1 MKNVILGTTA
11 LVAATAV
18 SAGSAS
24 AAEKIKMELGGYFT
38 ASFYGASYDG
48 PDRLPTKAQH
58 EGEVHF
64 TGKTTLDNGL
74 QIGVEVQLEARA
86 TNDQVDE
93 AFMWFS
99 GAFGRVNIGSEN
111 SASYLMHT
119 FGTAP
124 VPDWGLNSP
133 NARATNGVFPSTAT
147 TGISDADKITY
158 FTPRFAGFQLGV
170 SYTPDVNCEIGT
182 PGNGGTACSPFAAI
196 NLKGS
201 QAEEAYSIGFNY
213 VQSFNAVDVRASV
226 GYEQQVAGIAGQS
239 DNEELSAGVAIGIAG
254 FKFGGSYK
262 NVDGFTSA
270 TDSDTYEANL
280 TYGMGP
286 WRAGV
291 QYVNVSPDTA
301 NTDVEAVVIGGQ
313 YTLGPGITAFGGVQL
328 WDGDSGADITQQD
341 TQVYFVGTKVSF

>member
-11 LVAATAV
+11 LVAATALT
-18 SAGSAS
+18 AGSAS
-24 AAEKIKMELGGYFT
+24 AADKISLELGGYFT
-38 ASFYGASYDG
+38 GTFYGANYADSVA
-48 PDRLPTKAQH
+48 DRLPTKVQH

-74 QIGVEVQLEARA
+74 QIGVQVQLEARES
-86 TNDQVDE
+86 TDQVDE

-99 GAFGRVNIGSEN
+99 GAFGRVNVGSEN

-133 NARATNGVFPSTAT
+133 NAIASGIGPSTAT

-170 SYTPDVNCEIGT
+170 SYTPDGDCETASFGT
-182 PGNGGTACSPFAAI
+182 GCSPYNPI
-196 NLKGS
+196 QPEGDVD
-201 QAEEAYSIGFNY
+201 EAYSVGFNY
-213 VQSFNAVDVRASV
+213 VQSFNALDVRASL
-226 GYEQQVAGIAGQS
+226 GYEQTTTSNALWDDRKEFS
-239 DNEELSAGVAIGIAG
+239 TGVAIGIAG
-254 FKFGGSYK
+254 FKFGGSFK
-262 NVDGFTSA
+262 NTDAFLSA
-270 TDSDTYEANL
+270 DDSKTYEANL

-291 QYVNVSPDTA
+291 QYAYVNPDA
-301 NTDVEAVVIGGQ
+301 ADTDVQAVVIGGQ

-328 WDGDSGADITQQD
+328 WDGDSAAVDTARD
-341 TQVYFVGTKVSF
+341 TQIYFVGTKLSF

>member
-11 LVAATAV
+11 LVAATAL

-24 AAEKIKMELGGYFT
+24 AAEKIALELGGYFT

-74 QIGVEVQLEARA
+74 EIGVQVQLEARA

-99 GAFGRVNIGSEN
+99 GAFGRVNVGSEN

-119 FGTAP
+119 FGTSP
-124 VPDWGLNSP
+124 VPDWGLNDA
-133 NARATNGVFPSTAT
+133 NANATNVTPATAT

-158 FTPRFAGFQLGV
+158 FTPRFAGFQLGA
-170 SYTPDVNCEIGT
+170 SYTPDGSCESGAT
-182 PGNGGTACSPFAAI
+182 CRPFDPI
-196 NLKGS
+196 NLEGVN
-201 QAEEAYSIGFNY
+201 QEEEAYSIGVNY
-213 VQSFNAVDVRASV
+213 VQTFNAIDVRASL
-226 GYEQQVAGIAGQS
+226 GYELTNAGLAGQ
-239 DNEELSAGVAIGIAG
+239 DDREETSAGVAIGIAG

-262 NVDGFTSA
+262 KTDNFLSA
-270 TDSDTYEANL
+270 NDLDTYEANL
-280 TYGMGP
+280 TYGMGA

-291 QYVNVSPDTA
+291 QYAYVKPEAADS
-301 NTDVEAVVIGGQ
+301 DVQAVVIGGQ
-313 YTLGPGITAFGGVQL
+313 YVLGPGITAFGGVQL
-328 WDGDSGADITQQD
+328 WDGDSNADITAQD
-341 TQVYFVGTKVSF
+341 TQVYFVGTKLSF